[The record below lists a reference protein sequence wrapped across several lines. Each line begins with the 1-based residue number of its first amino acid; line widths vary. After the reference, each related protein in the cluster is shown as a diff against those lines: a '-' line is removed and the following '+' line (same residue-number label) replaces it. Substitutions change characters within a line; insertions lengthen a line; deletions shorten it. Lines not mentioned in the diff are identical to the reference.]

1 MKKWIYRYVF
11 FILGVAINSFGI
23 AFVTKSAMG
32 TSQISSIPY
41 VFSLEFPSIS
51 FGMWTFLFNILFIL
65 LQVVLLKKDFHPI
78 QFFQILV
85 NVLFSGLI
93 DLSMSALSFFQP
105 EALWLRILS
114 LLFGCLILA
123 LGICIEVAP
132 DVLVVPGEG
141 IVRALAQTTKIKFG
155 TVKVYFDVTLI
166 VIAGIL
172 SLLFFQKFTAYSKT
186 FSPRCPFHRAAE
198 KNRTNVTAF
207 VLFSLVFTAQRA
219 VASGSQPLGAKKLTF
234 LSASFSVTH

>member
-1 MKKWIYRYVF
+1 M
-11 FILGVAINSFGI
+11 
-23 AFVTKSAMG
+23 
-32 TSQISSIPY
+32 
-41 VFSLEFPSIS
+41 
-51 FGMWTFLFNILFIL
+51 
-65 LQVVLLKKDFHPI
+65 
-78 QFFQILV
+78 

-172 SLLFFQKFTAYSKT
+172 SLLFFQKFNGVGIGTVVSAIVVGRFVNWINLHFKSIQKI
-186 FSPRCPFHRAAE
+186 HALAE
-198 KNRTNVTAF
+198 
-207 VLFSLVFTAQRA
+207 SD
-219 VASGSQPLGAKKLTF
+219 SMLGEM
-234 LSASFSVTH
+234 

>member
-85 NVLFSGLI
+85 NC
-93 DLSMSALSFFQP
+93 
-105 EALWLRILS
+105 
-114 LLFGCLILA
+114 LLYTS
-123 LGICIEVAP
+123 P
-132 DVLVVPGEG
+132 
-141 IVRALAQTTKIKFG
+141 
-155 TVKVYFDVTLI
+155 
-166 VIAGIL
+166 
-172 SLLFFQKFTAYSKT
+172 
-186 FSPRCPFHRAAE
+186 SPRD
-198 KNRTNVTAF
+198 
-207 VLFSLVFTAQRA
+207 
-219 VASGSQPLGAKKLTF
+219 
-234 LSASFSVTH
+234 

>member
-41 VFSLEFPSIS
+41 VFSLEFPSIR

-172 SLLFFQKFTAYSKT
+172 SLLFFQKFNGVGIGTVVSAIVVGRFVNWINLHFKSIQKI
-186 FSPRCPFHRAAE
+186 HALAE
-198 KNRTNVTAF
+198 
-207 VLFSLVFTAQRA
+207 SD
-219 VASGSQPLGAKKLTF
+219 SMLGEM
-234 LSASFSVTH
+234 

>member
-141 IVRALAQTTKIKFG
+141 IVRALAQTTKIKNNRLN
-155 TVKVYFDVTLI
+155 TL
-166 VIAGIL
+166 
-172 SLLFFQKFTAYSKT
+172 SF
-186 FSPRCPFHRAAE
+186 
-198 KNRTNVTAF
+198 
-207 VLFSLVFTAQRA
+207 
-219 VASGSQPLGAKKLTF
+219 SGSTG
-234 LSASFSVTH
+234 SNRG

>member
-1 MKKWIYRYVF
+1 MF

-51 FGMWTFLFNILFIL
+51 CGMWTFLFNILFIL

-172 SLLFFQKFTAYSKT
+172 SLLFFQKFNGVGIGTVVSAIVVGRFVNWINLHFKSIQKI
-186 FSPRCPFHRAAE
+186 HALAE
-198 KNRTNVTAF
+198 
-207 VLFSLVFTAQRA
+207 SD
-219 VASGSQPLGAKKLTF
+219 SMLGEM
-234 LSASFSVTH
+234 

>member
-32 TSQISSIPY
+32 TSKISSIPY

-132 DVLVVPGEG
+132 DVLVVPVEG

-172 SLLFFQKFTAYSKT
+172 SLLFFQKFNGVGIGTVVSAIVVGRFVNWINLHFKSIQKI
-186 FSPRCPFHRAAE
+186 HALAE
-198 KNRTNVTAF
+198 
-207 VLFSLVFTAQRA
+207 SD
-219 VASGSQPLGAKKLTF
+219 SMLGEM
-234 LSASFSVTH
+234 

>member
-93 DLSMSALSFFQP
+93 DLSMSALSFF
-105 EALWLRILS
+105 
-114 LLFGCLILA
+114 LFPA
-123 LGICIEVAP
+123 RGIVAP
-132 DVLVVPGEG
+132 YPEPVVWMFD
-141 IVRALAQTTKIKFG
+141 FG
-155 TVKVYFDVTLI
+155 TGDLYRSGARRTC
-166 VIAGIL
+166 
-172 SLLFFQKFTAYSKT
+172 
-186 FSPRCPFHRAAE
+186 SPWGRNRSRACPNN
-198 KNRTNVTAF
+198 KN
-207 VLFSLVFTAQRA
+207 
-219 VASGSQPLGAKKLTF
+219 
-234 LSASFSVTH
+234 

>member
-1 MKKWIYRYVF
+1 MKKWIYRYAF

-78 QFFQILV
+78 QFLQIVV

-93 DLSMSALSFFQP
+93 DLSMSALSFSN
-105 EALWLRILS
+105 R
-114 LLFGCLILA
+114 
-123 LGICIEVAP
+123 
-132 DVLVVPGEG
+132 
-141 IVRALAQTTKIKFG
+141 R
-155 TVKVYFDVTLI
+155 
-166 VIAGIL
+166 
-172 SLLFFQKFTAYSKT
+172 
-186 FSPRCPFHRAAE
+186 RC
-198 KNRTNVTAF
+198 
-207 VLFSLVFTAQRA
+207 
-219 VASGSQPLGAKKLTF
+219 G
-234 LSASFSVTH
+234 SASSACCLDA

>member
-1 MKKWIYRYVF
+1 
-11 FILGVAINSFGI
+11 
-23 AFVTKSAMG
+23 
-32 TSQISSIPY
+32 
-41 VFSLEFPSIS
+41 
-51 FGMWTFLFNILFIL
+51 
-65 LQVVLLKKDFHPI
+65 
-78 QFFQILV
+78 
-85 NVLFSGLI
+85 
-93 DLSMSALSFFQP
+93 MSALSFFQP

-172 SLLFFQKFTAYSKT
+172 SLLFFQKFNGVGIGTVVSAIVVGRFVNWINLHFKSIQKIHAL
-186 FSPRCPFHRAAE
+186 RC
-198 KNRTNVTAF
+198 V
-207 VLFSLVFTAQRA
+207 
-219 VASGSQPLGAKKLTF
+219 
-234 LSASFSVTH
+234 

>member
-51 FGMWTFLFNILFIL
+51 FDTRSRVTFLFNILFIL

-172 SLLFFQKFTAYSKT
+172 SLLFFQKFNGVGIGTVVSAIVVGRFVNWINLHFKSIQKI
-186 FSPRCPFHRAAE
+186 HALAE
-198 KNRTNVTAF
+198 I
-207 VLFSLVFTAQRA
+207 
-219 VASGSQPLGAKKLTF
+219 G
-234 LSASFSVTH
+234 

>member
-32 TSQISSIPY
+32 TSQICSIAY
-41 VFSLEFPSIS
+41 VFSLEFRFIS

-172 SLLFFQKFTAYSKT
+172 SLLFFQKFNGVGIGTVVSAIVVGRFVNWINLHFKSIQKI
-186 FSPRCPFHRAAE
+186 HALAE
-198 KNRTNVTAF
+198 
-207 VLFSLVFTAQRA
+207 SD
-219 VASGSQPLGAKKLTF
+219 SMLGEM
-234 LSASFSVTH
+234 

>member
-1 MKKWIYRYVF
+1 MNKWIYRYVF

-51 FGMWTFLFNILFIL
+51 FGMWTVLFNILFIL

-166 VIAGIL
+166 VIVGIL
-172 SLLFFQKFTAYSKT
+172 SLLFFQKFNGVGIGTVVSAIVVGRFVNWINLHFKSIQKI
-186 FSPRCPFHRAAE
+186 HALAE
-198 KNRTNVTAF
+198 
-207 VLFSLVFTAQRA
+207 SD
-219 VASGSQPLGAKKLTF
+219 SMLGEM
-234 LSASFSVTH
+234 

>member
-1 MKKWIYRYVF
+1 MKRWIYRYVF

-132 DVLVVPGEG
+132 DVPVVPGEG

-172 SLLFFQKFTAYSKT
+172 SLLFFQKFNGVGIGTVVSAIVVGRFVNWINLHFKSIQKI
-186 FSPRCPFHRAAE
+186 HALAE
-198 KNRTNVTAF
+198 
-207 VLFSLVFTAQRA
+207 SD
-219 VASGSQPLGAKKLTF
+219 SMLGEM
-234 LSASFSVTH
+234 

>member
-1 MKKWIYRYVF
+1 
-11 FILGVAINSFGI
+11 
-23 AFVTKSAMG
+23 
-32 TSQISSIPY
+32 
-41 VFSLEFPSIS
+41 
-51 FGMWTFLFNILFIL
+51 
-65 LQVVLLKKDFHPI
+65 
-78 QFFQILV
+78 
-85 NVLFSGLI
+85 
-93 DLSMSALSFFQP
+93 MSALSFFQP

-172 SLLFFQKFTAYSKT
+172 SLLFFQKFNGVGIGTVVSAIVVGRFVNWINLHFKSIQKI
-186 FSPRCPFHRAAE
+186 HALAE
-198 KNRTNVTAF
+198 
-207 VLFSLVFTAQRA
+207 SD
-219 VASGSQPLGAKKLTF
+219 SMLGEM
-234 LSASFSVTH
+234 

>member
-1 MKKWIYRYVF
+1 MKKWIYRYAF

-78 QFFQILV
+78 QFLQIVV

-141 IVRALAQTTKIKFG
+141 AVRALAQTTKIKFG

-166 VIAGIL
+166 VIAGIC
-172 SLLFFQKFTAYSKT
+172 SLLFFHKFNGVGIGTVVSAIVVGRFVNWINLHFKPIQKIHAL
-186 FSPRCPFHRAAE
+186 AE
-198 KNRTNVTAF
+198 PD
-207 VLFSLVFTAQRA
+207 
-219 VASGSQPLGAKKLTF
+219 GMLGE
-234 LSASFSVTH
+234 V

>member
-41 VFSLEFPSIS
+41 VFSLEFPSIG

-166 VIAGIL
+166 VIVGIL
-172 SLLFFQKFTAYSKT
+172 SLLFFQKFNGVGIGTVVSAIVVGRFVNWINLHFKSIQKI
-186 FSPRCPFHRAAE
+186 HALAE
-198 KNRTNVTAF
+198 
-207 VLFSLVFTAQRA
+207 SD
-219 VASGSQPLGAKKLTF
+219 SMLGEM
-234 LSASFSVTH
+234 